1 MFTPFQEL
9 SEQKTDVGSKAYM
22 LAMMQK
28 KGYPVPPGAILEDL
42 PTEDSFTKILNWW
55 DSVGRAPLAVRSSAR
70 GEDSG
75 EKSFAGQNT
84 TFLNVKNEIDLKKA
98 IQKCF
103 ESSQQG
109 PSLIYRK
116 FFSQD
121 DESAKMNVVL
131 QVMVEPIYAGV
142 YFSVDPTIE
151 MTSDSEK
158 SQWLIESVEGLGE
171 DLVSGKKTPQ
181 KFTKIEDKTDV
192 PIRDILKWGEKIKED
207 FNYEVDMEWAY
218 GKVHGNNLETKTFYV
233 LQSRP
238 ITTKNSRTLEK
249 KLIAHEI
256 KKLKEIYPNDTLFDG
271 GTFGEWTGVVTPA
284 TFSLWQKV
292 FAPNGAYDLALQKLG
307 YRSFPHNVGL
317 PDNSLL
323 QRVFGRGH
331 LILSKL
337 ADFYFGAIPYTYV
350 RYPRPRLKFDWKKLT
365 PTIIIKTPKIWYRM
379 IKVGLS
385 ISSNRRELIKSLK
398 YDLEELKSQKNYFD
412 NTIDVANADLD
423 ETTEKLFALTGHF
436 SRYTLRSPM
445 LLVTLIESTSQTI
458 KSFLKGVVP
467 DDEIDKTLESWMQGG
482 FETITFKMQQ
492 AYREASLN
500 ADKQKDFLKE
510 FGHRGIGDLDLSHP
524 RYIEIGT
531 DTFLKGLSK
540 KDNGLYKTPQ
550 VFISGEERIKSLKTY
565 KKELLL
571 KEWSILKELLFLRED
586 FKMHYLKEYFLI
598 RKYLLRMGEI
608 TGLKEDIFFLPI
620 DHILNHNFD
629 QNIITQFKEEK
640 KFLRKISL
648 PPLFQLQELE
658 TTLLKGVSSGKK
670 HFNAE
675 ALSPGLVYGEIRVV
689 LDPENIDTSLWPE
702 NVIIV
707 TESTDPAWT
716 GLFIKAKGLIVEKG
730 GILSHAAIVA
740 REMGLPAVGQLYQCH
755 LIFKDGDKVWLDGN
769 NGTITLP

>member
-9 SEQKTDVGSKAYM
+9 SDQKTDVGSKAYM

-28 KGYPVPPGAILEDL
+28 KGYPVPPGAILEEI
-42 PTEDSFTKILNWW
+42 PTDEAFVKILSWW
-55 DSVGRAPLAVRSSAR
+55 DSLGRAPLAVRSSAR

-75 EKSFAGQNT
+75 DKSFAGQNT
-84 TFLNVKNEIDLKKA
+84 TFLNVKNEIELKKA

-103 ESSQQG
+103 ESSHQG
-109 PSLIYRK
+109 PSVIYRK
-116 FFSQD
+116 FFAQD
-121 DESAKMNVVL
+121 DEAAKMNVVL

-142 YFSVDPTIE
+142 YFSVDPTKE
-151 MTSDSEK
+151 NSSDAAK
-158 SQWLIESVEGLGE
+158 NNWLIESVEGLGE
-171 DLVSGKKTPQ
+171 DLVSGKKTPK
-181 KFTKIEDKTDV
+181 KFTTLEDKTDV
-192 PIRDILKWGEKIKED
+192 PLQDILKWGEKIKAD

-218 GKVHGNNLETKTFYV
+218 GKVHGNDPQKTFFV

-238 ITTKNSRTLEK
+238 ITTKNTRTLEK
-249 KLIAHEI
+249 KFIANEI
-256 KKLKEIYPNDTLFDG
+256 KKLKEIYPDDALFDG
-271 GTFGEWTGVVTPA
+271 GTFGEWTGVVTPV
-284 TFSLWQKV
+284 TFSIWQKV

-307 YRSFPHNVGL
+307 YRPFPLNVGL
-317 PDNSLL
+317 SDNSLL

-331 LILSKL
+331 LLLSKL

-350 RYPRPRLKFDWKKLT
+350 RFPRPRLKFDWKKLT
-365 PTIIIKTPKIWYRM
+365 PTIIFKTPKIWYRM

-385 ISSNRRELIKSLK
+385 VSSNRRELIKMLK
-398 YDLEELKSQKNYFD
+398 ADLEELKSQKNYFD
-412 NTIDVANADLD
+412 NAIDTTNVNLD
-423 ETTEKLFALTGHF
+423 EATEKLFALTGHF
-436 SRYTLRSPM
+436 ARYTLRSPM
-445 LLVTLIESTSQTI
+445 MLVTLIESTSQTI

-500 ADKQKDFLKE
+500 PEKQKDFLKE

-524 RYIEIGT
+524 RYIEIGQT
-531 DTFLKGLSK
+531 AFLKGLTNKEGLK
-540 KDNGLYKTPQ
+540 KPAPQ
-550 VFISGEERIKSLKTY
+550 FISGEERINSLKTY
-565 KKELLL
+565 KKELLQ
-571 KEWSILKELLFLRED
+571 KEWSILKEMLFLREE

-598 RKYLLRMGEI
+598 RKYLQRVGEI

-620 DHILNHNFD
+620 DQILNHQFD
-629 QNIITQFKEEK
+629 KNAIAAFKEER

-658 TTLLKGVSSGKK
+658 ETLLKGVSVGKK

-689 LDPENIDTSLWPE
+689 LDPENVDTSLWPE

-707 TESTDPAWT
+707 TESTDPGWT

-769 NGTITLP
+769 NGTITLR